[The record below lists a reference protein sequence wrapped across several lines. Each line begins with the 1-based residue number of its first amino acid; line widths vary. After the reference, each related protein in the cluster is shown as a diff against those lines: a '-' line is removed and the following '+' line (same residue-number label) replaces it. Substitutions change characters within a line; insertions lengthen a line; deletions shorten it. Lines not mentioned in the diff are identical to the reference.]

1 MANTLT
7 ATTTELPAPDDHP
20 NADVVIYDGKCS
32 FCRASVEKILWFDGQ
47 NRVAYISLHNPLVA
61 ERYPDLTHEQLMDQ
75 MYLVDGEGNR
85 YGGVQALRY
94 LSRKLPKL
102 WFAAPFL
109 HIPFS
114 LPVWSW
120 GYRFVARNR
129 YLIMGKQADCDS
141 GTCKI

>member
-1 MANTLT
+1 MANMLASTT
-7 ATTTELPAPDDHP
+7 AELPAPDDHP
-20 NADVVIYDGKCS
+20 SADVVVFDGKCS
-32 FCRASVEKILWFDGQ
+32 FCRASVERIRWFDGK
-47 NRVAYISLHNPLVA
+47 NRVAYISLHNPVVA
-61 ERYPDLTHEQLMDQ
+61 ERYPDLTHDQLMDQ
-75 MYLVDGEGNR
+75 MYLVDGDGNR
-85 YGGVQALRY
+85 HGGVRALRY

-102 WFAAPFL
+102 WIAAPLL

-114 LPVWSW
+114 LPLWSW